1 MLLAASACS
10 SGEGRGPVRALLGVD
25 GDAGAGAARAM
36 AFVRMPCF
44 RYITARDF
52 VSPATPCFEA
62 SLRGSAAGA
71 AQGRLGGGAD
81 DRAPADGRHVRQHR
95 PGEQERRG
103 EVDPDD
109 PLPLR
114 VADDEAEPAFARALA
129 ERAGP
134 PADDP
139 RAAIQAA
146 MCNAALRAAVEPY
159 AWRDAGRG
167 AQGDELEATVRSAL
181 AVVAEGLR

>member
-1 MLLAASACS
+1 M
-10 SGEGRGPVRALLGVD
+10 
-25 GDAGAGAARAM
+25 
-36 AFVRMPCF
+36 
-44 RYITARDF
+44 
-52 VSPATPCFEA
+52 
-62 SLRGSAAGA
+62 
-71 AQGRLGGGAD
+71 
-81 DRAPADGRHVRQHR
+81 RQHR

-129 ERAGP
+129 ERAGLA
-134 PADDP
+134 ADDP
-139 RAAIQAA
+139 
-146 MCNAALRAAVEPY
+146 RAAVEPY

-181 AVVAEGLR
+181 VVVAEGLR